1 MSAGLLYVVVV
12 SLVTGIGILGFWSMA
27 VLSGRVPEVR
37 EGRIDIW
44 FHIGA
49 EFATALGLI
58 GGGVAMLID
67 HAAPWSVVLSSLGLG
82 LLLYTLIASPG
93 YYVERRNR
101 PMASMFLGFWL
112 LTIPAVIL
120 RFLCV

>member
-1 MSAGLLYVVVV
+1 MSGGLRYVVIV
-12 SLVTGIGILGFWSMA
+12 SLVTGIGMLSFWSMA
-27 VLSGRVPEVR
+27 MLSGRVPEVR

-49 EFATALGLI
+49 EFATALALI
-58 GGGVAMLID
+58 GGGVAVLVD
-67 HAAPWSVVLSSLGLG
+67 HTAPWSVVLSSLGLG
-82 LLLYTLIASPG
+82 LLVYTLIASPG
-93 YYVERRNR
+93 YYAQRRNL
-101 PMASMFLGFWL
+101 PMAGMFAGFWS